1 MDPKDYRRIK
11 KELSRCQ
18 RENAALR
25 RQVASLRKNN
35 SEYALHQDTPPF
47 RGNRK
52 RGEQAHILALLR
64 SRRRRAHHYD
74 KPTYLRFLIDCFT
87 DSTFYTWWTRV
98 LSYVRRIRL
107 VRTIGLILVLVFT
120 AVQTSAL
127 FVVFSAVYLTLLPFL
142 VLSSGLG
149 LLASVLHARTVN
161 RRLQARLAGQHIR
174 ILLPSRAVDF
184 TPDAQPFFFASA
196 RQMATEPKTAVIV
209 VSPYAWST
217 KGFRGHRMFV
227 TARHEGDG
235 LYLVRKYYYFI
246 LRRQVLDTLDPHL
259 SILY

>member
-1 MDPKDYRRIK
+1 MDPKEYRRIK
-11 KELSRCQ
+11 KELARCQ
-18 RENAALR
+18 QENAALR
-25 RQVASLRKNN
+25 RQVTSLRK
-35 SEYALHQDTPPF
+35 SSSDHALYRDTAPF
-47 RGNRK
+47 RRNTDK
-52 RGEQAHILALLR
+52 GEQARIQALLR
-64 SRRRRAHHYD
+64 SRRRRARHYD
-74 KPTYLRFLIDCFT
+74 QRTYLQFLVDCFT

-107 VRTIGLILVLVFT
+107 VRTVGLVLAVVLT
-120 AVQTSAL
+120 AVQASAL

-161 RRLQARLAGQHIR
+161 RRMRNELKGQHIR

-184 TPDAQPFFFASA
+184 TPDAQPFFFSSA
-196 RQMATEPKTAVIV
+196 RQMANEPKTAVIV
-209 VSPYAWST
+209 VSPYAWSA

-246 LRRQVLDTLDPHL
+246 LRRRVLDTLDPCL